1 MTCRNRSSHLSVNG
15 DALPG
20 VSNRT
25 RPVRLSLRRFK
36 SRIQVRDELMQQIE
50 ILPDQRLNLP
60 DVVSGQPSEN
70 ALSGRD
76 EIQERLVHLRRH
88 GLVGHAERVA
98 WRGMCSSEHITG
110 T

>member
-50 ILPDQRLNLP
+50 AYGAARRMAKRTLRFEISAYDTPILEVLQ
-60 DVVSGQPSEN
+60 V
-70 ALSGRD
+70 
-76 EIQERLVHLRRH
+76 
-88 GLVGHAERVA
+88 
-98 WRGMCSSEHITG
+98 WRFDLIS
-110 T
+110 